1 MQNKDTHP
9 SSTISIWLDGSIIHM
24 AAKEAADIYNFPF
37 ETACFTSMI
46 VASHAV
52 GGAFCVTSP
61 TGKSLPVPLY
71 GIAEQPSNAGKT
83 SLVEEYY
90 SGYAERA
97 SILNKEI
104 EKEAKEVKRSID
116 DKVKSGMDVPDNEM
130 KLLEGLSK
138 IPIGV
143 SDPTPEGLESSLVA
157 HGGFFIAYSTEQG
170 LSKTLLG
177 GLYSEGNKKDDLI
190 LKAYNGEYHNVVRA
204 NRDRITF
211 CGRPYGGVFELSQE
225 GTISRIMESAGSTGI
240 SERFLMMR
248 EGDLLGHRTY
258 FNGTH
263 EEIHAILMGD
273 MMPTPDMLKVARPKK
288 RTALDQYYN
297 QMAAMADARKD
308 NESPDMLGLTKL
320 KFSDDAWTLIMA
332 GKQLIENSIRNA
344 ETRNSYLAS
353 MQGKI
358 DLQIMKLSATLHV
371 MDWDIKTHGKVGI
384 IIGIETARKAFQVIQ
399 ELFRGV
405 ISIAEQGELYGD
417 NAEDMAVLEWL
428 PSLSGGST
436 KAKSMEQIK
445 KALTRKKDSPFRFYT
460 LKGESSKKV
469 EEAVLR
475 LVASGKVLEDKRF
488 TKPKYAAIE

>member
-1 MQNKDTHP
+1 MQTKDTKP
-9 SSTISIWLDGSIIHM
+9 SSTISIMLEGSLIHM
-24 AAKEAADIYNFPF
+24 AAKEVSDIYNFPL

-52 GGAFCVTSP
+52 GSAFCVTSP
-61 TGKSLPVPLY
+61 LGKSLPVPLY

-83 SLVEEYY
+83 SIVEEFY

-97 SILNKEI
+97 MIINKEI
-104 EKEAKEVKRSID
+104 EKEVKDVKSSID
-116 DKVKSGMDVPDNEM
+116 DKVKMGIDVPEFEQK
-130 KLLEGLSK
+130 KLDGLAK
-138 IPIGV
+138 LPIGV

-211 CGRPYGGVFELSQE
+211 CGRPYGGVLELSQE
-225 GTISRIMESAGSTGI
+225 GTIARIMESAGSTGI

-248 EGDLLGHRTY
+248 EGDLLGHRKYINLTDEQMH
-258 FNGTH
+258 G
-263 EEIHAILMGD
+263 ILMGD
-273 MMPTPDMLKVARPKK
+273 IKPSGEMLNIAKPKK

-297 QMAAMADARKD
+297 QMAALADCRRT
-308 NESPDMLGLTKL
+308 NESPDMFGLQKL
-320 KFSDDAWTLIMA
+320 KFSPEAWVVVMT
-332 GKQLIENSIRNA
+332 GKQYIENSIRNA

-358 DLQIMKLSATLHV
+358 DLQIMKLAATLHV
-371 MDWDIKTHGKVGI
+371 MDWDIRTHGQVGLEI
-384 IIGIETARKAFQVIQ
+384 NADTARKAYWVIT

-417 NAEDMAVLEWL
+417 NAEEAAVLEWL
-428 PSLSGGST
+428 PSISGGSS
-436 KAKSMEQIK
+436 KLKSMDQIK

-460 LKGESSKKV
+460 LKGEGAKKV
-469 EEAVLR
+469 EEAVVR
-475 LVASGKVLEDKRF
+475 LVAAGKVLEDKRF
-488 TKPKYAAIE
+488 TKPKYASIE